1 MDMAEKQLN
10 LNIDP
15 CRLQV
20 SPAGD
25 AGRVDIHPV
34 LADYEG
40 WEDNRQIGKTGAQ
53 SVDSICL
60 AWAILLRCHVASDTV
75 YFGLY
80 ASTTNAA
87 LNDEGE
93 PLQLAS
99 GVKNVSIR
107 QYQTVTGR
115 SSYDVLPDAQ
125 GAVPE
130 SAMSDVPIN
139 TAVRLFET
147 SMLNHGF
154 EEFVSS
160 EPLEE
165 WIDVEVSVKLKD
177 GASMIALKTR
187 TSTIPFHYGQSIA
200 RSLRSIIRESTSHR
214 EALCSSLQ
222 PVSLEDKAILRSWNQ
237 GDLFSDSTC
246 LHHKVG
252 ITIASMADS
261 EAVCAWDGSMT
272 YAELD
277 SASTQVANRLL
288 LLGVQVGDLVPLS
301 FEKSL
306 YAVIAALG
314 ILKSGGAFVPLDPNH
329 PTERLEEI
337 MGTIQGGLVVTSVR
351 WESKYA
357 ALGKKTVVVTSAI
370 LDVAKETD
378 TRLDLPP
385 VSPRDPAFVLFTS
398 GSTGQ
403 PKGMVHDHEAAVT
416 HSIANGQ
423 CMGYN
428 ARVFQFSAFTFDMAV
443 WDMFS
448 TLILGGCVCIPSD
461 EDRMNNLPQT
471 MNRMEVEFA
480 FLTPSVASLL
490 QPAEILTLKRLAC
503 GGEAFRQEI
512 VQRWRG
518 RIELINQYG
527 IAESGTIA
535 VRHLDQDGL
544 ASRIETVGHTLPT
557 LCGVLVDPEDHD
569 RLVPIGAIGELMVTG
584 TTISRGYINSEA
596 KNRTS
601 FISNPPWAVALGL
614 EDRNFYK
621 TGDLLQYNVG
631 TFDGQMDFVRRKDGQ
646 LKYHGQRMEAGEVEH
661 HLNGIPGVAVSAV
674 VLPTLGCFS
683 GRLVAAVQMSS
694 SAAQKF
700 NKESLWVDH
709 AHSLPIAA
717 VKAHLSK
724 TLPGYMI
731 PAECILIGNMP
742 FTPSCKVDRKSVRV
756 WLENLQP
763 RPDEAIV
770 VVESTDTNEIAES
783 NTVARTLSLQI
794 ADMVATRDAC
804 LAKQLQNQDFLL
816 QDAGIDSIQTASLAM
831 FVQNTFG
838 VKLPMSVFLSSSST
852 VRDLA
857 RIIDKD
863 SLVSE
868 DHTKIVDLLR
878 EVELHGRDL
887 LDAIDQHSSGYY
899 NIFLTGASGY
909 LGTSILEKL
918 LKDSDANVTVLTRC
932 PSVAEAL
939 DQIRQKG
946 TRHGWW
952 LDGYSSR
959 IDIWQGD
966 LTEPRLG
973 LSEENLHRFH
983 RTIDAIIHNGATV
996 HYSRDYDALKAS
1008 NLQSTRELLK
1018 IAAATPSISAFV
1030 YVSGGRSPS
1039 AVELSESDD
1048 ASEAQGDSGYASSK
1062 FVAEYLVRRFMDHP
1076 AFAAKTIKIIRPG
1089 YIIGSPRNG
1098 IANLTDFIWRL
1109 VAGCIEIQSINREDL
1124 DRWLFI
1130 SDVEHVA
1137 DIVTSTFTKPDPM
1150 VIHRVDQILDGILLS
1165 SLWDFLRVDCGYYL
1179 LPLTHTD
1186 WLHSLES
1193 SVVDKGESHLLFPLL
1208 HTLEKGEGRIGSKHA
1223 PSQSVEVS
1231 SRIRNAIRTNIQFL
1245 ISEGFLQ
1252 PPPRRDPIPL
1262 TTTDTDDR
1270 PSTASASDR
1279 TSSLSLTASVT
1290 KSSVSSSEADG
1301 ANSSASSIEE
1311 EKTSF
1316 GKSR

>member
-1 MDMAEKQLN
+1 MAKNPMN
-10 LNIDP
+10 LGIDP

-20 SPAGD
+20 SSAGD
-25 AGRVDIHPV
+25 AGRVDFHAV
-34 LADYEG
+34 LSDYEDC
-40 WEDNRQIGKTGAQ
+40 EDDRQIGQIGAQ

-60 AWAILLRCHVASDTV
+60 AWAVLLRCHVASDTV
-75 YFGLY
+75 SFGLY
-80 ASTTNAA
+80 AGTTN
-87 LNDEGE
+87 EGRSD
-93 PLQLAS
+93 PGKRLQLAS

-107 QYQTVTGR
+107 RYNTVTGR
-115 SSYDVLPDAQ
+115 SSYDVMPDA
-125 GAVPE
+125 E
-130 SAMSDVPIN
+130 SAVSEAAMNDVAIN
-139 TAVRLFET
+139 TAVRLYET
-147 SMLNHGF
+147 STMNHGF
-154 EEFVSS
+154 EDNVSS
-160 EPLEE
+160 KPLED
-165 WIDVEVSVKLKD
+165 WIDVEVSFELKD
-177 GASMIALKTR
+177 GASMIAVRTR
-187 TSTIPFHYGQSIA
+187 RSTIPFHYGQTIA

-222 PVSLEDKAILRSWNQ
+222 AVSPEDKAILRSWYQ

-252 ITIASMADS
+252 LTIASMPDS

-277 SASTQVANRLL
+277 SASTQVAKQLV
-288 LLGVQVGDLVPLS
+288 LLGVRVGDLVPLS

-306 YAVIAALG
+306 YAVVAALG
-314 ILKSGGAFVPLDPNH
+314 ILKAGAAFVPLDPNH

-337 MGTIQGGLVVTSVR
+337 MGTIQARLVVTSIR

-357 ALGKKTVVVTSAI
+357 ALGKKTLVVTSI
-370 LDVAKETD
+370 MLDIARETD
-378 TRLDLPP
+378 ETLDFPS
-385 VSPRDPAFVLFTS
+385 VSPQDPAFVLFTS

-403 PKGMVHDHEAAVT
+403 PKGMVHDHAAAVT
-416 HSIANGQ
+416 HSIANGE

-461 EDRMNNLPQT
+461 EDRMNNLPQA
-471 MNRMEVEFA
+471 MNSMAVEFA

-490 QPAEILTLKRLAC
+490 QPAEISTLKRLAC

-518 RIELINQYG
+518 RIELINLYG

-601 FISNPPWAVALGL
+601 FISNPPWAIALGL
-614 EDRNFYK
+614 ESRIFYK

-694 SAAQKF
+694 SAVQKF

-709 AHSLPIAA
+709 AHSLPISV

-742 FTPSCKVDRKSVRV
+742 FTPSCKVDRKSVRA
-756 WLENLQP
+756 WLENLQG
-763 RPDEAIV
+763 RPDESRVA
-770 VVESTDTNEIAES
+770 VESTQNNVLTKSDIT
-783 NTVARTLSLQI
+783 ARVLSLQI

-852 VRDLA
+852 VRDLS
-857 RIIDKD
+857 RIIDND
-863 SLVSE
+863 SLDGE
-868 DHTKIVDLLR
+868 EHTKKVDLLH

-887 LDAIDQHSSGYY
+887 LDAIDQRSSEYY
-899 NIFLTGASGY
+899 NVFLTGASGY
-909 LGTSILEKL
+909 LGTSILQKL
-918 LKDSDANVTVLTRC
+918 LKDSGANVTVLTRC

-939 DQIRQKG
+939 DQIRRKG

-952 LDGYSSR
+952 LDEYSSR

-966 LTEPRLG
+966 LTEPGLG
-973 LSEENLHRFH
+973 LSDENLQRFH

-1039 AVELSESDD
+1039 AIELSESDD

-1089 YIIGSPRNG
+1089 YIIGSPGNG

-1109 VAGCIEIQSINREDL
+1109 VAGCIEIQSINQEDL

-1137 DIVTSTFTKPDPM
+1137 DVVTSTFTKPDPR
-1150 VIHRVDQILDGILLS
+1150 VVHRVDQILDGTLLS
-1165 SLWDFLRVDCGYYL
+1165 SLWNVLRVDCGYHL
-1179 LPLTHTD
+1179 LPLPHSD
-1186 WLHSLES
+1186 WLHSLKS

-1208 HTLEKGEGRIGSKHA
+1208 HTLEKGEGRIGSQHA
-1223 PSQSVEVS
+1223 PSQTEEVS
-1231 SRIRNAIRTNIQFL
+1231 SRVKHAIRANIQFL
-1245 ISEGFLQ
+1245 IIEGFLQ
-1252 PPPRRDPIPL
+1252 APPGRGPTSL
-1262 TTTDTDDR
+1262 TTAETEDR
-1270 PSTASASDR
+1270 PSTASDSDR
-1279 TSSLSLTASVT
+1279 TSSFSLTTSAT
-1290 KSSVSSSEADG
+1290 KSSMSSSDPDTAH
-1301 ANSSASSIEE
+1301 SSASSVKE
-1311 EKTSF
+1311 EKVAS
-1316 GKSR
+1316 